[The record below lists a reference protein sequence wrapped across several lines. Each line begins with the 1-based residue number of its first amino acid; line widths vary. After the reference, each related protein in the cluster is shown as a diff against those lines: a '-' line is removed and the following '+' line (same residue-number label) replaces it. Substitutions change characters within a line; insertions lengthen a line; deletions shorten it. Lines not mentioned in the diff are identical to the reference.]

1 MPVSQPAETRRKYYT
16 VDEANRALPLVRVIV
31 EDIVR
36 QYRLV
41 AEMKERMAVVGRSAS
56 RDRRRRQEP
65 DVYSEEVAHSEATL
79 ETEQAKLQDYL
90 VELDK
95 LGVEL
100 KGPDGLCDFPARR
113 DGRDVYLCWRLGE
126 PEVMFWHELT
136 DGFAGRQPVQG
147 NTRRAGAPRGN

>member
-1 MPVSQPAETRRKYYT
+1 MPLSQPAETRRKYYT
-16 VDEANRALPLVRVIV
+16 LEEANRALPLVRVIV

-36 QYRLV
+36 QHRIV
-41 AEMKERMAVVGRSAS
+41 SEMKERMSVVSRSAG

-65 DVYSEEVAHSEATL
+65 DVYAEEVAHSEATL
-79 ETEQAKLQDYL
+79 QAERAKLQDYQE
-90 VELDK
+90 ELEK

-126 PEVMFWHELT
+126 PEVLFWHEIN
-136 DGFAGRQPVQG
+136 DGFLGRRSVHEPAH
-147 NTRRAGAPRGN
+147 R